1 MKFITIF
8 AAIASLCALAL
19 QAKLQ
24 RDFENAG
31 YSQLGLD
38 RSQNDAIKRVDEAG
52 DSVWLIAKDTALS
65 LTELMGTVNALNVIP
80 GTAPT
85 THVLTVTGSTA
96 NSPFPVTV
104 DLRLHTNG
112 TVTWTQPEDGNK

>member
-1 MKFITIF
+1 MKFITLF
-8 AAIASLCALAL
+8 AVTASLVALAL

-24 RDFENAG
+24 RDFEDTG
-31 YSQLGLD
+31 WSQLGLD
-38 RSQNDAIKRVDEAG
+38 RSQNEALKRVDEAG
-52 DSVWLIAKDTALS
+52 DSIWSVAKDTALS
-65 LTELMGTVNALNVIP
+65 LTELKRTVNALNVIP

-85 THVLTVTGSTA
+85 THVLTVTGNTS

-112 TVTWTQPEDGNK
+112 TVTWTQPENENK

>member
-1 MKFITIF
+1 MKYYTMF
-8 AAIASLCALAL
+8 AVMASVSVIIL

-38 RSQNDAIKRVDEAG
+38 RSQNDGIRKVGDNV
-52 DSVWLIAKDTALS
+52 DSVWSVAKDTALS
-65 LTELMGTVNALNVIP
+65 LTELKGTVNALNVIP